1 MVNQMAWKAG
11 DILSVLDS
19 CCENFTFPMLDN
31 GYYYLAATRMSL
43 YRSTDDWA
51 IVIEVFGFSPRA
63 GMPDTHVATFAS
75 KLRNRMSRTD
85 YATEAAYANHLSN
98 NPHNESRFIRPIEAG
113 SWQNEEDA
121 EFVTDPPSVV
131 VVRGRETSMPSLG
144 DYAKCGVE
152 LSEPLRV
159 RTYEFCRVLAS
170 TVRTDVL
177 ANDEER
183 TANVF
188 PEMKQVLQLDEW
200 NHPNVVEDSD
210 RPSKNETFKQL
221 AQVLS
226 TGNASWYRPTLPP
239 NTHWSNWPEG
249 GTL

>member
-1 MVNQMAWKAG
+1 
-11 DILSVLDS
+11 
-19 CCENFTFPMLDN
+19 
-31 GYYYLAATRMSL
+31 
-43 YRSTDDWA
+43 
-51 IVIEVFGFSPRA
+51 
-63 GMPDTHVATFAS
+63 
-75 KLRNRMSRTD
+75 
-85 YATEAAYANHLSN
+85 
-98 NPHNESRFIRPIEAG
+98 
-113 SWQNEEDA
+113 
-121 EFVTDPPSVV
+121 
-131 VVRGRETSMPSLG
+131 
-144 DYAKCGVE
+144 
-152 LSEPLRV
+152 
-159 RTYEFCRVLAS
+159 
-170 TVRTDVL
+170 VL